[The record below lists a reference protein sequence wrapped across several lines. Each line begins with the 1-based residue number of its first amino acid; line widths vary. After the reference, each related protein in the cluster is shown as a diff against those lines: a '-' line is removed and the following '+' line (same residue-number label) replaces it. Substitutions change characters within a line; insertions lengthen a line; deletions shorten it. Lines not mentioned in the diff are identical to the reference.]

1 MFDSFVI
8 FKVFMFRCEILQV
21 VFLCLTLARDVSDS
35 AHLVTT
41 AAPTT
46 VTEPF
51 IPTQHTAESTEHAEQ
66 FW

>member
-35 AHLVTT
+35 AHLVRT

-46 VTEPF
+46 VTELY
-51 IPTQHTAESTEHAEQ
+51 IPSHCRVY
-66 FW
+66 